1 MRHIKPQFFTIT
13 DPTIVLYLLYARAAP
28 YRVLPFN
35 IEFIYKKEG
44 RFAPYRMTC
53 KNMSAL
59 VLDKSV
65 LL

>member
-13 DPTIVLYLLYARAAP
+13 DPTIVLYLLYARTAP
-28 YRVLPFN
+28 YWAPFFD
-35 IEFIYKKEG
+35 IKDIHKKEG

-53 KNMSAL
+53 KNMSVLA
-59 VLDKSV
+59 LDKSV